1 MFRVVLLLL
10 ATKTRSI
17 RGSVA
22 SMWEVNR
29 LKLLAGLITVGLI
42 APGMYFLFRFLFE
55 RLLALDDTG
64 FGLALSSRLLT
75 SAFMAFSVF
84 LAVSSLISGI
94 SILYRSRETSLLMS
108 LPVPSSAVAVFRTA
122 ESWYHAGWSTMLIGV
137 PVILAFA
144 SVTRSRSAAFAG
156 TALLLPLVTAS
167 VAFGSIV
174 LAALSRLGSMKGL
187 KRGASGVAIAAAL
200 LIIGYFQG
208 MKPDSIVI
216 PDSSAGDLQAVHRFV
231 AGLPGTGLAPWPHA
245 LFGSVVGGI
254 GSNGFDARS
263 SRAALILTGEALLL
277 STAALLLTARGFR
290 ARHAAMC
297 GDSGR
302 ALSAGFV
309 FRSGGPRR
317 ALFEK
322 DILLFSRDPVQWS
335 QLALLAGM
343 FLMYAGNL
351 DQFDMDYAQRI
362 WLGVAVFMNISFSGF
377 VMATLLV
384 RFSFPSMSIE
394 GPGLPFLLQIPG
406 ARSIMLSSKWLTS
419 MAFVLPLMLGAGMLS
434 SARMGAGGVFLL
446 ETLAAIVLMALALSS
461 INTALGAIYPSFSDN
476 SPASIASGQ
485 GGIVAA
491 FASMGYVLAMVTT
504 ISFATRAYLA
514 EGFHEA
520 AMVAS
525 LGRVALFIVPLT
537 ALVTVGSMRG
547 ALASF
552 RRRDF

>member
-29 LKLLAGLITVGLI
+29 LKLFAGLITVGLI
-42 APGMYFLFRFLFE
+42 SPGMYFLFRFLFG
-55 RLLALDDTG
+55 RLVALDDTG

-122 ESWYHAGWSTMLIGV
+122 ESWYYAGWSTMLIGV

-144 SVTRSRSAAFAG
+144 SVTGSRSAAFAG

-167 VAFGSIV
+167 VASGSIV
-174 LAALSRLGSMKGL
+174 LAALSRMGSMKGL
-187 KRGASGVAIAAAL
+187 KRGASGVAIGAAL

-231 AGLPGTGLAPWPHA
+231 AGLPGAGHSPWPHS

-254 GSNGFDARS
+254 GSPGAGAYT
-263 SRAALILTGEALLL
+263 SRAALILTGEAVLLAA
-277 STAALLLTARGFR
+277 AALLLTARGFR

-297 GDSGR
+297 GESGR

-309 FRSGGPRR
+309 FRSGGPGR

-351 DQFDMDYAQRI
+351 DQFEIDYAQRI

-394 GPGLPFLLQIPG
+394 GPGLPFLLQIPR
-406 ARSIMLSSKWLTS
+406 ARSILLSSKWSTS
-419 MAFVLPLMLGAGMLS
+419 MFFVLPLMLGAGILS
-434 SARMGAGGVFLL
+434 SMRMGAGGVFLL
-446 ETLAAIVLMALALSS
+446 ETLAAIVLMAIALSS
-461 INTALGAIYPSFSDN
+461 INTALGAVYPSFSDN

-504 ISFATRAYLA
+504 ISFATRAYLS
-514 EGFHEA
+514 EGFHEG

-525 LGRVALFIVPLT
+525 LGRVALFILPLT
-537 ALVTVGSMRG
+537 ALVSIGSMRG